1 MNESI
6 NLLEMAGIDFK
17 SFFNYGIEVDHF
29 GELFTTSGLILNEN
43 VKWITFHGSYDFAY
57 LVKVLSNQSLPEEET
72 PFNELVSLY
81 FPTFYDV
88 RHLIKNA
95 TWIKGSLSRIAN
107 DFDIRIIGNS
117 HQAGSDS
124 LVTSKVYFKLLHD
137 FGEQVDLVNDRNKL
151 FGFSYKI
158 IDEFDYGFQMG
169 LPGIPGNF

>member
-1 MNESI
+1 
-6 NLLEMAGIDFK
+6 MAGINFK
-17 SFFNYGIEVDHF
+17 NFFNYGIDVDQF

-57 LVKVLSNQSLPEEET
+57 LVKVLSNQFLPDDEI
-72 PFNELVSLY
+72 PFNELIAIY

-107 DFDIRIIGNS
+107 DLDIKIIGNS

-124 LVTSKVYFKLLHD
+124 LVTSKVFFKLIHD
-137 FGEQVDLVNDRNKL
+137 FGEQVDLINDRNKL

-158 IDEFDYGFQMG
+158 IEEYDYNFHMPVSG
-169 LPGIPGNF
+169 LSGS

>member
-1 MNESI
+1 
-6 NLLEMAGIDFK
+6 MAGIDFK
-17 SFFNYGIEVDHF
+17 SFQNYGIDVDHF

-57 LVKVLSNQSLPEEET
+57 LVKVLSNQLLPEEES
-72 PFNELVSLY
+72 PFNDLLSIY

-107 DFDIRIIGNS
+107 DLDIRIIGNS

-124 LVTSKVYFKLLHD
+124 LVTSKVFFKLLRD
-137 FGEQVDLVNDRNKL
+137 FGEQVDIINDRNKL
-151 FGFSYKI
+151 HGFTYKLA
-158 IDEFDYGFQMG
+158 DEFDYNYHLQ
-169 LPGIPGNF
+169 LGNLQGNLFLYY